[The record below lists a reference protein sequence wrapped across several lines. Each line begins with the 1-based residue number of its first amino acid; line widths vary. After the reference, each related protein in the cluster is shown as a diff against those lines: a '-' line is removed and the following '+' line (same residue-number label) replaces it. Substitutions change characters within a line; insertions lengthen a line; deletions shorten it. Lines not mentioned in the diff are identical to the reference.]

1 MLKGK
6 SFVRMLLVL
15 LMALGTVSAASAAE
29 LKIAYLDVKSAV
41 ENTKAYQAGI
51 KKLEALQNKKKK
63 ELDALRKKIEQ
74 AEKDLQNQSMAM
86 SPDRLELKQN
96 EIKEMRKNFSRTMQ
110 DAKDE
115 LTAEKNRLDM
125 SVGSKLQRVIK
136 EYGKSG
142 KYDYI
147 FGKPILLYADPSH
160 DITAE
165 ITRMLDKN

>member
-1 MLKGK
+1 MLKER

-15 LMALGTVSAASAAE
+15 IALGTASAASAAE

-51 KKLEALQNKKKK
+51 KKLEALQSKKKK
-63 ELDALRKKIEQ
+63 QLDALRKKIEQ

-86 SPDRLELKQN
+86 SPDRLEIKQN

-136 EYGKSG
+136 EYGKNG